1 MRRSRGWLLTV
12 TCFCVLLV
20 ISAMIALNTA
30 LGDIAR
36 DTLATQAQLTWI
48 VDAYTLALACLLL
61 LGGALGD
68 RYGRRGALIT
78 GLVIFGAA
86 SLIPVCF
93 DTPTG
98 IIVGRAVTGVGAA
111 LVLPAT
117 LSLLTGA
124 YPREERNKA
133 VGVWAGVAGAG
144 AIVGFLGAGLLLE
157 VSTWRAIFWAF
168 TAAALA
174 LALAAVSIATSRDEN
189 GTPIDWAGGVLIG
202 IALAALVLGLVEV
215 PSRGWTDSLVWG
227 CFGVSA
233 ATAVLFVVVE
243 MRRRHPLLDVG
254 FFRRADFTAGVIA
267 VMFLFLTTFGYFFL
281 CMQHLQLVMGYG
293 AIKTAIATAPM
304 AVFVLVPGLLTYRIL
319 PRFGLRLV
327 LTTGLVLM
335 ASGLFWMRYVDVA
348 ASYWDLLWPMI
359 VMSSGVGVCTAPA
372 TAAITGAVPDDKQGV
387 ASAVNDAGR
396 EVGAAIGIAVTGSV
410 LAAEYTRAITPNLGD
425 FPEAIRGQASES
437 LALALAIAE
446 TLGPAGGSL
455 QLVATSAFVAAM
467 GATATV
473 LAATVAV
480 GAVVVGM
487 WAPGRDGLQFKVIED
502 WWRPGRHRAGRTDPV
517 SPHGGDAERV
527 AVEGSVLRT
536 ELDSLAVGD
545 LHGDLVLSEDSGEPS
560 VADPDRDA
568 MISWLHDDS
577 KRLSPGHSVAGS
589 VNGEDRVGKTAEK
602 PPVDPVRI
610 HGHLDG

>member
-215 PSRGWTDSLVWG
+215 PSRGWTDALVWG

-327 LTTGLVLM
+327 LTKGLVLM

-473 LAATVAV
+473 LAATVESERWWSGCGHPAV
-480 GAVVVGM
+480 TVCSS
-487 WAPGRDGLQFKVIED
+487 R
-502 WWRPGRHRAGRTDPV
+502 
-517 SPHGGDAERV
+517 
-527 AVEGSVLRT
+527 
-536 ELDSLAVGD
+536 
-545 LHGDLVLSEDSGEPS
+545 
-560 VADPDRDA
+560 
-568 MISWLHDDS
+568 
-577 KRLSPGHSVAGS
+577 
-589 VNGEDRVGKTAEK
+589 
-602 PPVDPVRI
+602 
-610 HGHLDG
+610 